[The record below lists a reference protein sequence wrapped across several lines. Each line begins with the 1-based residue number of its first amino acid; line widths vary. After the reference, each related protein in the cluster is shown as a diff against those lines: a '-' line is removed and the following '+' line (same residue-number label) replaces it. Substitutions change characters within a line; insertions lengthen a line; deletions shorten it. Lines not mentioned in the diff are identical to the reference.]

1 MSSASTILSTPK
13 WTCAIP
19 QFTPQIVID
28 QLRDGYWVESPDFN
42 QDGKPDLIGYGL
54 AMGEIYWYEN
64 GPQWKRHLICDDM
77 HMPVGMDYGDITGKG
92 FNDPV
97 ICYYLYG
104 PGGRIDD
111 PDPQGGKIDW
121 VENPGYP
128 QNTQHRWQRRY
139 IGRTT
144 GMHRLRVGY
153 FTQRDKIEVFGF
165 PIVAHENV
173 HALLPVVLFQR
184 PNDFYNAPEWP
195 MTVVNN
201 SYFRMIHGAIRKQNL
216 IPGSD
221 LDSVL
226 LASDEGITWLYFDA
240 KTEKWVHVPI
250 GTGELTQFEQTGFKG
265 SGDVDCG
272 RLGDDPFAY
281 VAAVEPFHGNTVAVY
296 VKESDGPADQ
306 VSWRRFLLD
315 VFGDPNENGEG
326 PGHCVMC
333 ADFDGDGDEEF
344 LIALRGPAPWQGV
357 MYYKA
362 IDARKG
368 IFARWHVATESA
380 ARIALGDFYGRG
392 KIDFATIAYSVAK
405 YYVATNANIIVYR
418 NDIEL

>member
-1 MSSASTILSTPK
+1 MARI
-13 WTCAIP
+13 A
-19 QFTPQIVID
+19 
-28 QLRDGYWVESPDFN
+28 DFN

-64 GPQWKRHLICDDM
+64 SPQWNRHVVCDDM

-97 ICYYLYG
+97 ICYGLYG

-184 PNDFYNAPEWP
+184 PDDFYNAPEWP
-195 MTVVNN
+195 KTVVNN

-216 IPGSD
+216 IPGSA
-221 LDSVL
+221 LNSVL

-240 KTEKWVHVPI
+240 KTEKWVTVPI

-265 SGDVDCG
+265 SGDADCG

-306 VSWRRFLLD
+306 VSWKRFLLD

-344 LIALRGPAPWQGV
+344 LVALRGPAPWQGV

-368 IFARWHVATESA
+368 IFTKWHIATKSA

-392 KIDFATIAYSVAK
+392 TIDFATIAYSVAK
-405 YYVATNANIIVYR
+405 YYVAKNANIIVYR
-418 NDIEL
+418 NDIQA